1 MADRPSARERQQII
15 DAFVSE
21 AFAGVGPGATGARIA
36 EGMRQLPADAPDEL
50 DADKARAWDE
60 LAELVADPAFR
71 RRVRQ
76 MAVTGAQEAEKRP
89 YDPQPILE
97 HAGAAV
103 AAGIAPGSPE
113 GREVL
118 DRIVPAG
125 TPAEERRRLAG
136 QVETFTDR
144 RVERFWELTG
154 VLNDRPPFP
163 SGVPA
168 FEWLAEALRAHA

>member
-1 MADRPSARERQQII
+1 MADRPTARERQQII

-21 AFAGVGPGATGARIA
+21 AFAGVDPGAPGARIA

-50 DADKARAWDE
+50 DAAKAQAWDE
-60 LAELVADPAFR
+60 LATLVADPAFR
-71 RRVRQ
+71 QRVRQ
-76 MAVTGAQEAEKRP
+76 MAVNGAQAGQE
-89 YDPQPILE
+89 QPFDSQPVLE

-118 DRIVPAG
+118 GRIVPED
-125 TPAEERRRLAG
+125 TPAEERRRLAD

-154 VLNDRPPFP
+154 VLNDRQPFP
-163 SGVPA
+163 TGVPA
-168 FEWLAEALRAHA
+168 FEWLIEALRTQA